1 MFFSKKTKDAQPALR
16 ALIFPE
22 LLEPISEAH
31 PCGSDL
37 EYDPEFVLLQSKVTP
52 KQDAQYG
59 DFVSPPEA
67 VNWTEV
73 ERDCRRLLLRT
84 RDIRILVLLARCRVR
99 LDQAIGLR
107 DGLCILSRL
116 LETWPETIYPQVV
129 VDGEPDPAVRAN
141 ALAALADPQGL
152 MQDVRDLVISTNG
165 VLRLRVRDVER
176 SLSTP
181 RAADALAPEAVRH
194 QLHELRNQNDAV
206 LSALDEAQAF
216 ASSIDSWARHHLP
229 DDYPDLGTLLR
240 LLDTVTGCAAP
251 AAAPAVIAP
260 PVSER
265 SPAASQGL
273 MGTTIEGPA
282 ITPLDSNSPTP
293 VMDRNTALASIQAAR
308 IWFEAHEPS
317 SPVALLLKQA
327 ERLTGKRFDEVYQ
340 AIPAELVERW
350 AREH

>member
-31 PCGSDL
+31 PCGNDL
-37 EYDPEFVLLQSKVTP
+37 EYDPDFVLLQGKVTP

-67 VNWTEV
+67 INWTEV

-84 RDIRILVLLARCRVR
+84 RDIRILILLVRCRVR
-99 LDQAIGLR
+99 LDEAIGLR

-116 LETWPETIYPQVV
+116 LETWPDAIYPQVV

-165 VLRLRVRDVER
+165 ALRLRVRDVER
-176 SLSTP
+176 SLSIP
-181 RAADALAPEAVRH
+181 RAADALAPEAVQH
-194 QLHELRNQNDAV
+194 QLRELRNQSDAA
-206 LSALDEAQAF
+206 LSALDEAQAL

-240 LLDTVTGCAAP
+240 LLDTVTGASPPAAP
-251 AAAPAVIAP
+251 TVIAL

-265 SPAASQGL
+265 SPATSPGL
-273 MGTTIEGPA
+273 MGITIEGPVV
-282 ITPLDSNSPTP
+282 TPLENNPPEP

-327 ERLTGKRFDEVYQ
+327 ERLTGKRFDEVFQ

-350 AREH
+350 MREH

>member
-37 EYDPEFVLLQSKVTP
+37 EYDPEFVLLQGKVTP

-67 VNWTEV
+67 INWTEV

-84 RDIRILVLLARCRVR
+84 RDIRILILLVRCRVR

-152 MQDVRDLVISTNG
+152 THDVRDLVISTNG
-165 VLRLRVRDVER
+165 ALRLRVRDVER
-176 SLSTP
+176 SLNIP
-181 RAADALAPEAVRH
+181 RAVDALAPEAVQH

-206 LSALDEAQAF
+206 LSALDEAQAL

-229 DDYPDLGTLLR
+229 DDHPDLGTFLR
-240 LLDTVTGCAAP
+240 LLDTVTGASPPAAP
-251 AAAPAVIAP
+251 TVIAL

-265 SPAASQGL
+265 SPAVSQGL
-273 MGTTIEGPA
+273 MGITIEGPVV
-282 ITPLDSNSPTP
+282 TPLDSTSTEP
-293 VMDRNTALASIQAAR
+293 VMDRNTALTSIQAAR
-308 IWFEAHEPS
+308 IWFETHEPS

-327 ERLTGKRFDEVYQ
+327 ERLTGKRFDEVFQ

-350 AREH
+350 MREH

>member
-31 PCGSDL
+31 PCGNDL
-37 EYDPEFVLLQSKVTP
+37 EYDPEFVLLQGKVTP

-67 VNWTEV
+67 INWTEV

-84 RDIRILVLLARCRVR
+84 RDIRILILLVRCRVR

-176 SLSTP
+176 SLSTA
-181 RAADALAPEAVRH
+181 RAADALAPEAVHH

-240 LLDTVTGCAAP
+240 LLDTVTGASPP
-251 AAAPAVIAP
+251 AASAVIAL

-265 SPAASQGL
+265 SPAAAQGL
-273 MGTTIEGPA
+273 RGTAIEGSVV
-282 ITPLDSNSPTP
+282 TPLDSNPP
-293 VMDRNTALASIQAAR
+293 EPIMDRNTALASIQAAR

-327 ERLTGKRFDEVYQ
+327 ERLTGKRFDEVFQ

>member
-1 MFFSKKTKDAQPALR
+1 MFLTKKTKDAQPAPP

-37 EYDPEFVLLQSKVTP
+37 EYDPEFVLLQSKVAP
-52 KQDAQYG
+52 KQDVQYG

-67 VNWTEV
+67 INWTEV
-73 ERDCRRLLLRT
+73 ERDCRRLLLRM
-84 RDIRILVLLARCRVR
+84 RDIRILILLVRCRAR
-99 LDQAIGLR
+99 LDQAMGLR
-107 DGLCILSRL
+107 DGLSILSRL
-116 LETWPETIYPQVV
+116 LETWPEAIYPQVV

-176 SLSTP
+176 SLSIP
-181 RAADALAPEAVRH
+181 HAADALAPESVQH
-194 QLHELRNQNDAV
+194 QLHELRKQNNAV
-206 LSALDEAQAF
+206 LSALDEAQTF
-216 ASSIDSWARHHLP
+216 ASSIDSWARRHLP

-240 LLDTVTGCAAP
+240 LLDTVTGAAP
-251 AAAPAVIAP
+251 PAAPTVITLPA
-260 PVSER
+260 SER
-265 SPAASQGL
+265 SPAGSQGF
-273 MGTTIEGPA
+273 MGTTIEGPVV
-282 ITPLDSNSPTP
+282 TPLDSNSPEP

>member
-1 MFFSKKTKDAQPALR
+1 MFFSKKTKEAQPALR

-37 EYDPEFVLLQSKVTP
+37 EYDSEFVLLQSKVTP
-52 KQDAQYG
+52 KQDVQYG

-67 VNWTEV
+67 INWTEV

-84 RDIRILVLLARCRVR
+84 RDIRILVLLVRCRVR
-99 LDQAIGLR
+99 LDHAIGLR

-152 MQDVRDLVISTNG
+152 MQDMRDLVISTNG
-165 VLRLRVRDVER
+165 ALRLRVRDVER

-181 RAADALAPEAVRH
+181 RAADALAPEAVQH
-194 QLHELRNQNDAV
+194 QLHELRKQNDAV

-240 LLDTVTGCAAP
+240 LLDTVTGASPPAAP
-251 AAAPAVIAP
+251 TVIAP

-265 SPAASQGL
+265 LPAVSQSL
-273 MGTTIEGPA
+273 MGNTIKGPV
-282 ITPLDSNSPTP
+282 ITPLDSNSTEP

-327 ERLTGKRFDEVYQ
+327 ERLTGKRFDEVFQ

>member
-37 EYDPEFVLLQSKVTP
+37 EYDPDFVLLQSKVTP

-67 VNWTEV
+67 INWTEV

-84 RDIRILVLLARCRVR
+84 RDIRILILLVRCRVR

-152 MQDVRDLVISTNG
+152 MHDVRDLVISTNG

-181 RAADALAPEAVRH
+181 RAADALAPEAVQH
-194 QLHELRNQNDAV
+194 QLYELRKQNGAV
-206 LSALDEAQAF
+206 LCALDEAQAF

-229 DDYPDLGTLLR
+229 NDYPDLGTLLR
-240 LLDTVTGCAAP
+240 LLDTVTGASP
-251 AAAPAVIAP
+251 PAAPAVIAL

-265 SPAASQGL
+265 SPAVSQGL
-273 MGTTIEGPA
+273 MGSTIEGPVV
-282 ITPLDSNSPTP
+282 TPLDSNPPEP

-308 IWFEAHEPS
+308 VWFEAHEPS

>member
-1 MFFSKKTKDAQPALR
+1 MFFSKKTKDAPPALPV
-16 ALIFPE
+16 LIFPE
-22 LLEPISEAH
+22 LSEPISEAH
-31 PCGSDL
+31 PCGNDL
-37 EYDPEFVLLQSKVTP
+37 EYDPEFVLLQSQVTP

-67 VNWTEV
+67 INWTEV

-84 RDIRILVLLARCRVR
+84 RDIRILVLLVRSRVR

-107 DGLCILSRL
+107 DGLAILCRL

-129 VDGEPDPAVRAN
+129 VDGEADPAVRAN

-152 MQDVRDLVISTNG
+152 MQDVRDLAISTNG
-165 VLRLRVRDVER
+165 ALRLRVRDVER

-181 RAADALAPEAVRH
+181 RAADALAPESVRH
-194 QLHELRNQNDAV
+194 QLHELRKQNDAV

-216 ASSIDSWARHHLP
+216 ASLIDSWARHHLP

-240 LLDTVTGCAAP
+240 LLDTVTGASPPAAP
-251 AAAPAVIAP
+251 TVIAL

-273 MGTTIEGPA
+273 MGTTTEGPVV
-282 ITPLDSNSPTP
+282 TPLDSNPLEP
-293 VMDRNTALASIQAAR
+293 VMDRNTALASIRTAR

-317 SPVALLLKQA
+317 SPVALLLEQA
-327 ERLTGKRFDEVYQ
+327 ERLTGKRFDEVFQ
-340 AIPAELVERW
+340 AIPADLVERW

>member
-1 MFFSKKTKDAQPALR
+1 
-16 ALIFPE
+16 
-22 LLEPISEAH
+22 LL
-31 PCGSDL
+31 
-37 EYDPEFVLLQSKVTP
+37 V
-52 KQDAQYG
+52 
-59 DFVSPPEA
+59 
-67 VNWTEV
+67 
-73 ERDCRRLLLRT
+73 
-84 RDIRILVLLARCRVR
+84 RCRVR

-165 VLRLRVRDVER
+165 ALRLRVRDVER

-181 RAADALAPEAVRH
+181 RAVDALAPEAVQH
-194 QLHELRNQNDAV
+194 QLHELRKQNGAV

-240 LLDTVTGCAAP
+240 LLDTVTGASP
-251 AAAPAVIAP
+251 PAAPAVIAL

-265 SPAASQGL
+265 SPAASQHL
-273 MGTTIEGPA
+273 MGTTIEGPVV
-282 ITPLDSNSPTP
+282 TPLDSNPPEP

-327 ERLTGKRFDEVYQ
+327 ERLTGKRFDEVFQ

-350 AREH
+350 MREH